1 MRIIAAFDSFKG
13 CLSSLEIAGEVRRAV
28 EETLPG
34 SEVIEVAVAD
44 GGEGTIGAVVDRL
57 GGRVMETVVSDPLGR
72 PTVARYGI
80 SGDLGIIEASQACGI
95 TLLRNEERNP
105 LLTTTKGVGEL
116 ILDAISNGCGRFIV
130 GIGGSATNDGGRGMI
145 EIEGFLEQAGRCS
158 FTVARD
164 VDNPFIGPRGASRVF
179 GPQKGAGPADVET
192 LERRLTEYS
201 KVILAE
207 TGVDV
212 RKMPGA
218 GASGGLGGA
227 FAAFLGAELKPG
239 IEMVLDVIGFDS
251 FLEGADLV
259 FTGEGRSDAQ
269 TVHGKAPAGVLARA
283 MKKGIPVALVSGAIS
298 HCPELDSLGFSVMRA
313 VSPEDMPLEE
323 AMMPA
328 TARKNIHETVKSII
342 GLFRIFV

>member
-44 GGEGTIGAVVDRL
+44 GGEGTIDAVVDRL

-80 SGDLGIIEASQACGI
+80 AGDLGIIEASQACGI
-95 TLLRNEERNP
+95 TFLRNEERNP

-116 ILDAISNGCGRFIV
+116 ILDAISNGCSRFIV

-145 EIEGFLEQAGRCS
+145 EVDGFLEQARRCS
-158 FTVARD
+158 FTVACD
-164 VDNPFIGPRGASRVF
+164 VDNPYVGPQGASRVF
-179 GPQKGAGPADVET
+179 GPQKGAGHEEVEI
-192 LERRLTEYS
+192 LEERLTEYA

-212 RKMPGA
+212 RDMPGA

-251 FLEGADLV
+251 LLEGADLV

-283 MKKGIPVALVSGAIS
+283 RKKGIPVALVSGAIS

-328 TARKNIHETVKSII
+328 TARRNIHEAVAGII
-342 GLFRIFV
+342 AGIKR

>member
-1 MRIIAAFDSFKG
+1 
-13 CLSSLEIAGEVRRAV
+13 L
-28 EETLPG
+28 
-34 SEVIEVAVAD
+34 
-44 GGEGTIGAVVDRL
+44 
-57 GGRVMETVVSDPLGR
+57 
-72 PTVARYGI
+72 ARYGI
-80 SGDLGIIEASQACGI
+80 AGDLGIIEASQACGI
-95 TLLRNEERNP
+95 TLLRSEERNP
-105 LLTTTKGVGEL
+105 LLTTTRGVGEL

-179 GPQKGAGPADVET
+179 GPQKGASPADVET
-192 LERRLTEYS
+192 LESRLTEYS
-201 KVILAE
+201 KVILEE

-212 RKMPGA
+212 RNMPGA

-251 FLEGADLV
+251 LLEGADLV

-269 TVHGKAPAGVLARA
+269 TVHGKTPAGVLAHA
-283 MKKGIPVALVSGAIS
+283 MKQGIPVALVSGAILP
-298 HCPELDSLGFSVMRA
+298 CPELDSLGFTVMRA
-313 VSPEDMPLEE
+313 ASPEGMPLEE

-328 TARKNIHETVKSII
+328 TARRNIHEAVAGII
-342 GLFRIFV
+342 AGIKR